1 MVDQNLVNR
10 QVIDN
15 LRCNGTVLT
24 ERSDVFSS
32 RGIRHYLE

>member
-10 QVIDN
+10 QVIVN

-24 ERSDVFSS
+24 ELSDVFSS
-32 RGIRHYLE
+32 QGIRYYLE